1 MSTFLSRARA
11 YLKAHRFARIALA
24 IAAALLILVLL
35 LHPQGTK
42 TYLIL
47 GMDNYDSL
55 DSTNGRSDV
64 TMLVQIDFTRSQVKT
79 VSFARD
85 MFLKNEKG
93 RDAKLNMLIRSGTEE
108 TIAETIERNFGVE
121 IDGWFRLNFASV
133 VLLVDALGGA
143 DVELTSAEA
152 GYIDREIGEYS
163 DHPLSEGLCH
173 LNGEQALTYA
183 RCRKLD
189 NDIGRGARQGKL
201 LSAMVAQTKKLTI
214 ARIVGIYQS
223 LKDMW
228 RSSLNAGEQARLL
241 SQAIWLR
248 GAKVEAYGVPFDG
261 FWRYGSSDS
270 GISGVVPN
278 LPENRRLLLEALG
291 YPPQKQADTVQ

>member
-1 MSTFLSRARA
+1 M
-11 YLKAHRFARIALA
+11 KALFTRFSAHLRTHRKVKILLCALC
-24 IAAALLILVLL
+24 ILLILMLL

-64 TMLVQIDFTRSQVKT
+64 TMLVQIDFSRSQIKT

-85 MFLKNEKG
+85 MFLKNERD

-108 TIAETIERNFGVE
+108 TIVETIERNFGVS
-121 IDGWFRLNFASV
+121 IDGWFRVNFASV
-133 VLLVDALGGA
+133 ILLVDALGGA

-152 GYIDREIGEYS
+152 NYIDRQIGEYS
-163 DHPLSEGLCH
+163 DHPLSEGICH

-214 ARIVGIYQS
+214 AKLVGVYHS

-228 RSSLNAGEQARLL
+228 RSSLSAGEQVRLF

-248 GAKVEAYGVPFDG
+248 GAKVEAYGVPFEG
-261 FWRYGSSDS
+261 HWWYGDSDS

-291 YPPQKQADTVQ
+291 YPAESVSGS

>member
-1 MSTFLSRARA
+1 MQSIAKRILI
-11 YLKAHRFARIALA
+11 YLKTHRAARILLGV
-24 IAAALLILVLL
+24 AAVILVLIFL

-42 TYLIL
+42 TFLIL

-55 DSTNGRSDV
+55 DANNGRSDV
-64 TMLVQIDFTRSQVKT
+64 TMLVQIDFTRGRIKT

-85 MFLKNEKG
+85 MFLKNERN

-108 TIAETIERNFGVE
+108 SVVESIERNFGIQ
-121 IDGWFRLNFASV
+121 IDGWFRVNFASV
-133 VLLVDALGGA
+133 ILLVDAMGGA
-143 DVELTSAEA
+143 DVELTSQEA
-152 GYIDREIGEYS
+152 NYIDKQIGEYE
-163 DHPLSEGLCH
+163 DHPLSEGVCH

-201 LSAMVAQTKKLTI
+201 ITAMVAQTKRLTI
-214 ARIVGIYQS
+214 SKIVGVYHS

-228 RSSLNAGEQARLL
+228 RSSLTAGEQLKLL

-248 GAKVEAYGVPFDG
+248 GAKVDAYGVPFDG
-261 FWRYGSSDS
+261 YWGYGNSDS
-270 GISGVVPN
+270 GVSGVVVN
-278 LPENRRLLLEALG
+278 LSENRRLLLEALG
-291 YPPQKQADTVQ
+291 YPPEKETAE